1 MWKWIRQDCN
11 SFDFT
16 RIFIYVSNTGMESKY
31 IGISQYYLVTNEI
44 DFGAFIDLKHDWFCP
59 WYNIK
64 VQNVMLCPHLEVEG
78 PGDDGPR
85 FVNLAMVYAMK
96 MYELCLLVNL
106 GFWES
111 SLLPSDPSTSPSFFP
126 YWGQYL
132 LYLCP
137 SAPHLQHWAYGH
149 LSFKCWD
156 WILQFVQL
164 IFKKYY

>member
-1 MWKWIRQDCN
+1 M
-11 SFDFT
+11 
-16 RIFIYVSNTGMESKY
+16 V
-31 IGISQYYLVTNEI
+31 
-44 DFGAFIDLKHDWFCP
+44 
-59 WYNIK
+59 
-64 VQNVMLCPHLEVEG
+64 CPHLEVDD
-78 PGDDGPR
+78 PGVDGPR

-132 LYLCP
+132 LYLWP

-156 WILQFVQL
+156 
-164 IFKKYY
+164 